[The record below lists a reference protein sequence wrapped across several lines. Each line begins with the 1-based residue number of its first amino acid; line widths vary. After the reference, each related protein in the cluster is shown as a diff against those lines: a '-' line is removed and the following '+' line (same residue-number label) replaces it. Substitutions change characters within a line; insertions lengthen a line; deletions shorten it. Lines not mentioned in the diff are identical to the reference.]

1 MPKGLEK
8 EINIILFWISGNI
21 NVNLNLKFEYYGCFS
36 ACTNDNVITNI
47 TYQSSAVGNKR

>member
-8 EINIILFWISGNI
+8 EINIILLWISGNI